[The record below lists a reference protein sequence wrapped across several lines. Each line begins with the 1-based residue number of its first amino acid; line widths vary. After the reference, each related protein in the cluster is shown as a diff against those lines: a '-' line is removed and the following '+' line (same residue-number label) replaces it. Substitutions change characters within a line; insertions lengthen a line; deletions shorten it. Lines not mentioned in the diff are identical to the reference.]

1 MGYLNPALNNPV
13 LRITQAG
20 APEGQFFCLLAH
32 HVLELVSISMSYHLS
47 YATMSGKRSPISKPS
62 FFFFAIESVLMEPLV
77 NIISSPIATT
87 FGGNYWSLFLTS
99 CKRPLDAA
107 WSAIICSLHVQS
119 YFDRTDKERLL
130 VIAWNYTCRKQWIYS
145 PTPKSRKRK
154 KDSGCLLTWW
164 SVVCVRNL
172 LLVWRF

>member
-1 MGYLNPALNNPV
+1 MFWNWFLSPWATTSRMRLC
-13 LRITQAG
+13 
-20 APEGQFFCLLAH
+20 PE
-32 HVLELVSISMSYHLS
+32 SDHL
-47 YATMSGKRSPISKPS
+47 YPNHL
-62 FFFFAIESVLMEPLV
+62 FFFAIESLLMEPLV
-77 NIISSPIATT
+77 NIISSPITTT

-154 KDSGCLLTWW
+154 NGLWLFADM
-164 SVVCVRNL
+164 VVCRLCKKLPLGVKVLDVVLQGHSTRI
-172 LLVWRF
+172 

>member
-20 APEGQFFCLLAH
+20 APEGQFFLPFGSSCSGIRFYLH
-32 HVLELVSISMSYHLS
+32 ELPPLVCDYVRKAITYIQ
-47 YATMSGKRSPISKPS
+47 TI
-62 FFFFAIESVLMEPLV
+62 FFFAIESLLMEPLV